1 MEGLGGYGSSDDDDN
16 NNAGSAPTASPTAAA
31 ATAASSSPTAN
42 SNADQSAAPA
52 SPLPA
57 AAEDENETAEAKA
70 ERKRIKKEK
79 KEKKAAKA
87 AAVAAAAAAPVSL
100 NAPLPTP
107 KLALPSAASL
117 LSGASSRGPP
127 AFLAAARADRV
138 RDAMEAAA
146 EAGEVIVRSEPR
158 GAHTDAAL
166 RAIQQQ
172 AALDKA
178 EQDRQ
183 ALVGQAGDKR
193 KAVTPVV
200 PVAHAAVLERPAKK
214 ARGAAVG
221 ADGTSQGQGPARRNN
236 DTMEKEKLKRAKGQ
250 SGVDTWKPEA
260 WMQLRQNYDG

>member
-16 NNAGSAPTASPTAAA
+16 NDAGSAPIALPTAA
-31 ATAASSSPTAN
+31 ATAASSSLTTN
-42 SNADQSAAPA
+42 SNADQSAAA
-52 SPLPA
+52 SSSPP
-57 AAEDENETAEAKA
+57 AAEDADETAEAKA
-70 ERKRIKKEK
+70 ERKRVKKEK

-87 AAVAAAAAAPVSL
+87 AAAAAAAATPVSL

-183 ALVGQAGDKR
+183 ALVSQAGDKR
-193 KAVTPVV
+193 KAVAPAV
-200 PVAHAAVLERPAKK
+200 PLAHAAVQERPSKK
-214 ARGAAVG
+214 ARGGALG

-250 SGVDTWKPEA
+250 SGVETWKPEA